1 MTLIRVGTC
10 SYVKPVQGK
19 YGNHWPILESP
30 ARHHQSN
37 DGYLLKDQFAQIQ
50 NTLVEVIA
58 ALQSSD
64 CLNMRN
70 WAKAECPLFIL
81 KPGSTCR
88 QNRLTA

>member
-37 DGYLLKDQFAQIQ
+37 DGYLLKDQFTQIQ
-50 NTLVEVIA
+50 NTLV
-58 ALQSSD
+58 
-64 CLNMRN
+64 
-70 WAKAECPLFIL
+70 
-81 KPGSTCR
+81 
-88 QNRLTA
+88 